1 MKCSDWLYTGVLIVN
16 TNHAN
21 HLFFTLLIRSAYK
34 LGNLLREDP
43 TTDGLLYAIGL
54 FLPIQNLW
62 TFKIYYDSRFYI
74 CQNDYF
80 HGCYELAVL
89 LALASA
95 VFYIRPV
102 NVLANYNHQDH
113 PPAMFRFSLSM
124 LVAYVLA
131 LGRHLEVAVVQRYMK
146 CQRGLFPEAFA
157 ATMMDAI
164 DFILSI
170 AFLLAA
176 TIYSGIQSYR
186 SDDDG
191 SMSSVMDGEEQV
203 DHRWLAETTTD
214 ATLNDTTTADTTSYH
229 HQQQDHVAIWL
240 LLGST
245 LICFVSNWVLF
256 HYFGCFKVDHKTY
269 VFAVVSRRIASH

>member
-1 MKCSDWLYTGVLIVN
+1 MLTIWFSSSYYDT
-16 TNHAN
+16 
-21 HLFFTLLIRSAYK
+21 SAYK

-43 TTDGLLYAIGL
+43 TTDGLLYAVGL
-54 FLPIQNLW
+54 FMPIQNLW
-62 TFKIYYDSRFYI
+62 TFKVYYDSRFYI
-74 CQNDYF
+74 HRNDYF

-89 LALASA
+89 LALAAA

-102 NVLANYNHQDH
+102 NVLANYHQDH

-146 CQRGLFPEAFA
+146 SQRGLFPEAFS
-157 ATMMDAI
+157 ATTMDAI

-186 SDDDG
+186 SDDG
-191 SMSSVMDGEEQV
+191 SMSSVVDVDVGEN
-203 DHRWLAETTTD
+203 DHRWLAETTN
-214 ATLNDTTTADTTSYH
+214 ATLDDTTTADTTSYH
-229 HQQQDHVAIWL
+229 QQEDHVAIWL

-269 VFAVVSRRIASH
+269 VCRRLLQNCKSLTVLLLLFIASFSVSPSP